1 MANPMFS
8 AVYPARFYMNTAT
21 LRYAE
26 PPTHYS
32 CFNLLDA
39 AGKDKTDEVV
49 TDAAGISESYGRRD
63 QYFTGSMTKV
73 NREH

>member
-1 MANPMFS
+1 MFYYSVIMANPTFS

-26 PPTHYS
+26 PPIRYS

-39 AGKDKTDEVV
+39 AGKDKTNEVV
-49 TDAAGISESYGRRD
+49 TNTASIIGPSGL
-63 QYFTGSMTKV
+63 
-73 NREH
+73 